1 MPADARNASEK
12 AFWCAFLELDTAII
26 CFKIG
31 DGHALKKGPP
41 NINKKYKKQG
51 QANDIR

>member
-1 MPADARNASEK
+1 V
-12 AFWCAFLELDTAII
+12 
-26 CFKIG
+26 
-31 DGHALKKGPP
+31 DGHVLKKGPP